1 MVARGQYVAV
11 LTMAFVDECG
21 TKIKCYKEFQKKV
34 GRTCGSTRT
43 ECKTESIRDCQLRI
57 YETDRVHFLVK
68 KSSEDHLRT
77 KGMRRP
83 DSGNNLFGKR
93 ATLGYLLEGLPAVS

>member
-1 MVARGQYVAV
+1 
-11 LTMAFVDECG
+11 MAFVDECG
-21 TKIKCYKEFQKKV
+21 TKIKCYKKFQKKV

-43 ECKTESIRDCQLRI
+43 EGISSVVQEVNACKTASIRNCHFRI
-57 YETDRVHFLVK
+57 HETDRIHFLVK

-77 KGMRRP
+77 KGLRRP
-83 DSGNNLFGKR
+83 DSGNNLFSKR